1 MFLSPLSEFY
11 GRRIVYIVAFG
22 MYLIW
27 LIPCALA
34 PNIGAMLV
42 VRFLDGL
49 AVSPSA
55 AATLCLDGCSLM
67 VAGKCLFERRWRYG
81 RGHVHK
87 GQAERTH
94 GRLYW

>member
-1 MFLSPLSEFY
+1 MFLAPLSEFY
-11 GRRIVYIVAFG
+11 GRRIVYIIAFG

-49 AVSPSA
+49 AVSETFRQNQQIVADEGSREVHSSVSREA
-55 AATLCLDGCSLM
+55 LLETCSQ
-67 VAGKCLFERRWRYG
+67 RR
-81 RGHVHK
+81 
-87 GQAERTH
+87 
-94 GRLYW
+94 L